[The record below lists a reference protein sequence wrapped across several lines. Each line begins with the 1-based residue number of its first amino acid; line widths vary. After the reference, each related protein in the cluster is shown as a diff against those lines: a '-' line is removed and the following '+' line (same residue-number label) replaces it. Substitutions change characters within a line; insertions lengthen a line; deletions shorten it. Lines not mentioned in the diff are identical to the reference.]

1 MSNTT
6 PTGLGEGY
14 VTVAYPYKGTVYNF
28 SFYEGFVSRILLRPE
43 GGEPVEVFKQKG
55 TYYVPQPQSG
65 ELRYPDEYS
74 TVMVV
79 GGPSELDIE
88 LGVDDGPQVKGRG
101 PIKKIKL
108 RTKKKDKD
116 ASDQAPGQAK
126 GKGPSVS
133 ILKGADQVESLS
145 VEMKDG
151 RGASRGGVEAFQTSG
166 GGGDEVVVE
175 NNAETCPPDCP

>member
-1 MSNTT
+1 MSNIT
-6 PTGLGEGY
+6 PTALGEGY
-14 VTVAYPYKGTVYNF
+14 VTVVYPYQGTVYNF
-28 SFYEGFVSRILLRPE
+28 SFYEGFVSRILLRPD
-43 GGEPVEVFKQKG
+43 GGEPVEVFKQKK

-74 TVMVV
+74 TVTVV

-108 RTKKKDKD
+108 RTKKNKG
-116 ASDQAPGQAK
+116 ANGQTPGQAK

-166 GGGDEVVVE
+166 GGDEVVVE
-175 NNAETCPPDCP
+175 NFAETCPPDCK